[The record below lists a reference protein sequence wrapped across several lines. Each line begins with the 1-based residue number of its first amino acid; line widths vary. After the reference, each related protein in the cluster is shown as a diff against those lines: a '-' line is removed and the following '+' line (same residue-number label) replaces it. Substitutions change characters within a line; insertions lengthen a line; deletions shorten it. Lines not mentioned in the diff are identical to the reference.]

1 MNLVNKIIILCILG
15 SFTLLEAFS
24 QSQKMI
30 LESSKNKEQIL
41 IKLSQAKKL
50 SQEYNLSYTL
60 EKFGDY
66 FVISISPIETI
77 RLQEALFVLFRADFP
92 TLFYVNE
99 SENSVQIKNI
109 DPKQTTLLLESLE
122 KVDKGEIIQYLKNLH
137 LWIEKWYILLILFI
151 LGLYFY
157 YRKVKELSEIRI
169 MQNSFERKQDQ
180 VNL

>member
-1 MNLVNKIIILCILG
+1 M
-15 SFTLLEAFS
+15 
-24 QSQKMI
+24 
-30 LESSKNKEQIL
+30 
-41 IKLSQAKKL
+41 
-50 SQEYNLSYTL
+50 
-60 EKFGDY
+60 
-66 FVISISPIETI
+66 ISISPIETI